1 MIICRTEKVSK
12 LSSSFIKAK
21 PLAVIKWVVLAL
33 VMVAIMVIGIIN
45 VGSGSREIFGWIV
58 LLAMAGFMVIMIT
71 SVARSDNEFNAFV
84 IMDDGKIIFI
94 NFGNIFMNSRLLGEP
109 YKFSHSKIRVF
120 MEWFKAAKR
129 MKDYSNGDALDAFA
143 VSDAVLGA
151 GHYVE
156 RIFSVKSNNKYIIAK
171 LRLKKCRTIEGELFT
186 EFTKTI
192 RIPKD
197 FENAELLENVFMAAA
212 D

>member
-12 LSSSFIKAK
+12 LSSNFIKAK
-21 PLAVIKWVVLAL
+21 PLAVIQWVVLAL

-45 VGSGSREIFGWIV
+45 VGSSSREIFGWII
-58 LLAMAGFMVIMIT
+58 LSAMVGFMVLMLT

-84 IMDDGKIIFI
+84 VLDDGKIIFI
-94 NFGNIFMNSRLLGEP
+94 NFGNIFMNSKLFGEP
-109 YKFSHSKIRVF
+109 YKFSHSKIRICV
-120 MEWFKAAKR
+120 EWFKAAKR
-129 MKDYSNGDALDAFA
+129 MKGYSNGEVLDAFA
-143 VSDAVLGA
+143 ASNAVLGA

-156 RIFSVKSNNKYIIAK
+156 RTFSVKSSNKYIIAK

-197 FENAELLENVFMAAA
+197 FENAELLENELRAAA